1 MIWSPFYNKNYTVFS
16 CESAS
21 GRAEGPWIN
30 QRMIFEKNGGHGMLF
45 HAFDGRLK
53 LVIHQPE
60 RRGYERIAFFDVDDT
75 NDGLL
80 VRQPK

>member
-1 MIWSPFYNKNYTVFS
+1 
-16 CESAS
+16 
-21 GRAEGPWIN
+21 
-30 QRMIFEKNGGHGMLF
+30 MIFEKNGGHGMLF
-45 HAFDGRLK
+45 RTFEGQLK

-75 NDGLL
+75 DTGLV